1 MGLELAGVQFGRVV
15 YVERE
20 CFAAANL
27 AHKIETGELAAGV
40 IHTDVTTFP
49 YERFRDCFDLI
60 TGGFPCQPFSNAGKR
75 SADGDPRHLFPHIK
89 NAIRAIQPNRVL
101 LENVEGIISAKLKS
115 NEWADP
121 AGTPVLLHV
130 CRELERIG
138 YEVAWGIFSA
148 AEVGA
153 SHQRKRV
160 FILGQLA
167 NSECEGSQ
175 RQWGQCGLREGGKE
189 AQTGRSRCAGRWP
202 SRPGQPQHGW
212 EEPRTIV
219 DDSKSGKPK
228 QQPENN
234 RQANGQSDEPRLTSA
249 ARRKKE
255 SRTVGNTDSNTGRKA
270 TRPEQQT
277 SGTVQSSQSG
287 KEELADTVSSKRR
300 DTHRNNPPHGAE
312 RTKSG
317 QSNRI
322 RHSSSVAELAD
333 TDIGRQSS
341 NQQSRSGGSE
351 VSGGQ
356 ENFKPNEPRQAE
368 PQLGRATDGSTS
380 RVDATANRVDRLR
393 LLGNGVVPQTAAKAW
408 LELTKQFINENAKT
422 NK

>member
-1 MGLELAGVQFGRVV
+1 MDNTEKKLTCLSLCSGYGGIELGLELAGVQFGRVV

-20 CFAAANL
+20 AFAAANL

-40 IHTDVTTFP
+40 IHTDVKTFP

-138 YEVAWGIFSA
+138 YEVAWGVFSA

-153 SHQRKRV
+153 PHQRKRV
-160 FILGQLA
+160 FILGQRDNA
-167 NSECEGSQ
+167 IDWSTQEPVSVE
-175 RQWGQCGLREGGKE
+175 
-189 AQTGRSRCAGRWP
+189 WP
-202 SRPGQPQHGW
+202 ARPNQPQYGW
-212 EEPRTIV
+212 EEPRTGGV
-219 DDSKSGKPK
+219 AYGSTSGK
-228 QQPENN
+228 
-234 RQANGQSDEPRLTSA
+234 A
-249 ARRKKE
+249 AR
-255 SRTVGNTDSNTGRKA
+255 A
-270 TRPEQQT
+270 EQQT
-277 SGTVQSSQSG
+277 KGLGQSSQSG
-287 KEELADTVSSKRR
+287 KEELADT
-300 DTHRNNPPHGAE
+300 
-312 RTKSG
+312 
-317 QSNRI
+317 
-322 RHSSSVAELAD
+322 
-333 TDIGRQSS
+333 DIGRQPS

-351 VSGGQ
+351 VGGGQ
-356 ENFKPNEPRQAE
+356 GDIEPGMCGRELADNDCERLQNTADEQWHQGTEGDAVKRTRPTHEGGRQTE
-368 PQLGRATDGSTS
+368 SELGRAANGRSGGMDST
-380 RVDATANRVDRLR
+380 TNRVDRLR

-408 LELTKQFINENAKT
+408 LELTKQFK
-422 NK
+422 